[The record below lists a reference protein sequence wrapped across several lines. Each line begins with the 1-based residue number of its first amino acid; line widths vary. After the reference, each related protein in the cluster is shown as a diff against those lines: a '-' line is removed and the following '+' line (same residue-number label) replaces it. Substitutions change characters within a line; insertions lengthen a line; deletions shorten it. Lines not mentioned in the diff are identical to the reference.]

1 MRTFFSTVVGG
12 GVHGTDVGIAR
23 GIMIQVGAII
33 EELPLFIEG
42 YLQVGE
48 MTTGRIAGK
57 EINGISKGYPT
68 NKFNATGGHGKGLS
82 IGRNKT
88 DGVSRVI
95 IKLLLGQN
103 KRPDLLN
110 RKKIGE
116 TIKDK
121 EIRKT

>member
-1 MRTFFSTVVGG
+1 
-12 GVHGTDVGIAR
+12 
-23 GIMIQVGAII
+23 MIQVGAII

-68 NKFNATGGHGKGLS
+68 NKFNVTGGHGKGVS
-82 IGRNKT
+82 IGRNKI

-95 IKLLLGQN
+95 IKLLLEQN
-103 KRPDLLN
+103 KPLEMLN
-110 RKKIGE
+110 KKEIVE
-116 TIKDK
+116 TMKDK
-121 EIRKT
+121 EIRKA